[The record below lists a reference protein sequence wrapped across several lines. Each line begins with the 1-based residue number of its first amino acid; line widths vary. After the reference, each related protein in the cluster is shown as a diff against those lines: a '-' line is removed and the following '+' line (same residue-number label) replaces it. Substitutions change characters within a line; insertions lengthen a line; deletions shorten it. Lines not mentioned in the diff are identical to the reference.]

1 MKLSKKLVAIFLVV
15 AMVTAQVSVLPFA
28 GDDYAS
34 GRGDGTFYAMKVPEA
49 TKVNTNWISTA
60 NTVGKSETSES
71 TYASA
76 ANKSHIYIADGFFKM
91 TPNSS
96 ANGPAIRFWDN
107 SVNTYGTTGYGVDS
121 SITGITGML
130 FRVKNAIGQTA
141 YLEIGINANSA
152 NKGNLPTHYK
162 HVVTN
167 DLKFIDAA
175 TGAVSDLTYDT
186 TNKGIGIANNA
197 DGYIYA
203 PLSGIVNGSAAL
215 TFAEL
220 STGYKGIQYK
230 VQGKFG
236 DENKTFYIGDV
247 FFSQSL
253 DAFKAV
259 HSTPDAPVVKN
270 LTETSIELEAQTGV
284 LYAIEKNGVKGEYG
298 SATLFEGL
306 EEGTAYKIYSKYSP
320 TSAIKERETVITTK
334 GLVAPVLKEATHN
347 SIKIEVVTDQE
358 YSIDGGT
365 TWNTTGEFTDLE
377 DATVYT
383 VLTRIPSAPEV
394 TKETKVATKNE
405 PYSFIK
411 GSGAYYAYQ
420 IPDDVTSLNS
430 GNGYINATVSGESY
444 PVESFD
450 SAKFV
455 AIDPNG
461 SDITASLNATK
472 ITYGSTLAGLPNEL
486 KDKTFEAYAIRVK
499 MAGGTDGT
507 PAIFDLALEYSVNSD
522 SGTVKNHYNIK
533 ADNYKLIDALT
544 GKQFTLTY
552 VKDSGFSV
560 TEAFDGYI
568 IIPFDKFQDSG
579 TITKVAL
586 NDALFKLRYS
596 TLNVT
601 VKGSASDWTDRKLYI
616 NNAFVLTDVDTFLL
630 YTIAPDGIVLD
641 NKTTTSIKVQPI
653 EGAEYSV
660 DKINWQTSPEFTG
673 LTPHTY
679 YTVYARYPG
688 RFTMISRSWYTD
700 IENVSLV
707 APQNVVATQSTVKVD
722 IVPGLEYGIA
732 LVGSTPTVWNEDGE
746 FAGLLCDEAYI
757 VYARIKGQ
765 TETVETAVSTLPYP
779 NLWLTDF
786 DDNLTWI
793 YEMPHT
799 EGATFG
805 GYGNEAFVHSYI
817 TPNVER
823 DGNNVTVRWDAV
835 SVASSYT
842 IYEQTYTGRTTIKN
856 VAKTETSYTFTVE
869 DNNEHTYGVA
879 VIQSPPVVKIGDEYF
894 GKLSPNQE
902 ALKGFSPVYK
912 STTGVDGIPLG
923 VNFRKQ
929 EAIVARVKV
938 EGLSNSTQDANFTI
952 FTDENS
958 GGSVNM
964 NPNLNIYYIDYTTG
978 DPRVSTSKQLVFTE
992 DFDGYIVIPTMSL
1005 IPTTERADGKLTV
1018 EWYNTAFN
1026 RLTYWLHCGASCK
1039 HGYTGSSWENRKVY
1053 IGNHY
1058 FAKDMELFIKEYG
1071 VADMPQYESKTT
1083 DTITLKVDES
1093 LNMSGVQQEYL
1104 YSMDTVNWQESNVFT
1119 GLTQNTE
1126 YKFYAKFKGDEY
1138 YPNYDKY
1145 SLPLV
1150 IKTDMAEPPTAA
1162 PTITNK
1168 SEKTTEDGT
1177 IILTDD
1183 EFVEFENI
1191 GGLTYAVSK
1200 TTTFDGPWVEEGKI
1214 SGLEP
1219 NTEYYLIGKSKYSSD
1234 MTDVIKFK
1242 TPKVPVPPEL
1252 DNGDGTIKW
1261 FIMDNY
1267 KGDWFS
1273 AFHFTNGM
1281 GYDKTTGEPKKIGG
1295 VIPIKTVTYEV
1306 KDENGNVTGTEEERM
1321 ISYKV
1326 HTGTGHNFLFG
1337 GCTNYGLSRGFPRY
1351 LWVTQ
1356 LYGLS
1361 IRLKVA
1367 NYDNEETGINIW
1379 TNAQSQ
1385 VQLPKSPIYLIDKAS
1400 GTWKKV
1406 LYQTKLNLSG
1416 FDGWLMIPF
1425 SSIARNVPY
1434 DMIQERFK
1442 NVQLFSAGN
1451 WNGIEMMLG
1460 ESVVVEDVDKY
1471 LEKVAP
1477 NTEESIWGSSY
1488 NKEYNPNIDAAI
1500 LNDCSGSKVN
1510 EGLVAI
1516 NKVSAFNKTIK
1527 RNYAVDNV
1535 VDSKAVVAYPAI
1547 SDFSTIFFSN
1557 DSLSYKNLTT
1567 EIEHKVLDSTG
1578 IAFYAEVPENAESNV
1593 TFNLEI
1599 QEELT
1604 EYFIYNEEYTHY
1616 TISNGKVKEIT
1627 GPISLAPGFKGYVM
1641 IPFDSLEFDGAI
1653 SEFVDGLLFSP
1664 NMIGY
1669 VGFTFDTIEHP
1680 EMNGIPI
1687 ILDEILLYQS
1697 EKNFITSV
1705 LKVQGAKDAENYKVI
1720 EVIEDFIYDES
1731 GLSRYMANNCTNIE
1745 TDKGIY
1751 SCDNIRLS
1759 LIEADDFLE
1768 SSTAVK
1774 IGDGTSAVLFNNHA
1788 FYEDMADEDFEL
1800 LYNATG
1806 VSFEI
1811 SVPKDAP
1818 MIVGTDLEICEDETE
1833 YYMYDASTYY
1843 YTVVD
1848 GEVTKVY
1855 GYLEFAPGFNGTV
1868 IIPFEN
1874 FYLDEEYS
1882 MYDDGELYDYDLFN
1896 YFGFYFTTNYYSKI
1910 GNTTIEIDD
1919 IAYYIGDTYD
1929 YIDEIWSMS

>member
-1 MKLSKKLVAIFLVV
+1 MKLSKKLVAIVLVV
-15 AMVTAQVSVLPFA
+15 AMVMTQVSVLPFA

-34 GRGDGTFYAMKVPEA
+34 GQGDGTFYAMKVKDD
-49 TKVNTNWISTA
+49 TKVGSSDWINAPNS
-60 NTVGKSETSES
+60 VGKSETDES
-71 TYASA
+71 TYA
-76 ANKSHIYIADGFFKM
+76 ANGYIYIADGFFKM
-91 TPNSS
+91 TPKSS
-96 ANGPAIRFWDN
+96 VSGPAIRFWNN
-107 SVNTYGTTGYGVDS
+107 STNTYGTTGYGVDS
-121 SITGITGML
+121 SITGINGMV

-141 YLEIGINANSA
+141 YLKIGVLANDT
-152 NKGNLPTHYK
+152 NKSGKYQSHYTYFVK
-162 HVVTN
+162 N
-167 DLKFIDAA
+167 NLKFIDAN
-175 TGAVSDLTYDT
+175 TGAISDLTYDT
-186 TNKGIGIANNA
+186 TNDGITLDTNA

-203 PLSGIVNGSAAL
+203 PLSGIVNSSSAAL
-215 TFAEL
+215 TFTDVSSKYRGL
-220 STGYKGIQYK
+220 QYT
-230 VQGKFG
+230 VQGRFG
-236 DENKTFYIGDV
+236 DESKTFYIGDA
-247 FFSQSL
+247 FFAQSL

-259 HSTPDAPVVKN
+259 HSAPDAPAIKN

-284 LYAIEKNGVKGEYG
+284 LYAIEKGGVKSEFG
-298 SATLFEGL
+298 STTLFEGL
-306 EEGTAYKIYSKYSP
+306 EEGTAYKIYSKFSSP
-320 TSAIKERETVITTK
+320 AAKKEKETIITTK
-334 GLVAPVLKEATHN
+334 GLVAPVVKEVTHN
-347 SIKIEVVTDQE
+347 SIKIEVVEGQE
-358 YSIDGGT
+358 YSIDGAT
-365 TWNTTGEFTDLE
+365 SWNTTGEFTDLE

-383 VLTRIPSAPEV
+383 VITRMITTPEV
-394 TKETKVATKNE
+394 TKETKVATKSE

-420 IPDDVTSLNS
+420 IPDDVTALNS
-430 GNGYINATVSGESY
+430 GNGYINSTVTGESY
-444 PVESFD
+444 PVESID
-450 SAKFV
+450 STKYV

-461 SDITASLNATK
+461 SDLAVSLNATK
-472 ITYGSTLAGLPNEL
+472 ITYGSNFPGLPDEL
-486 KDKTFEAYAIRVK
+486 KDKTFKAYAIRVK

-507 PAIFDLALEYSVNSD
+507 PADFDLSLEYSVNSGSGIVHNNYVIKD
-522 SGTVKNHYNIK
+522 SDYIFV
-533 ADNYKLIDALT
+533 DAIT
-544 GKQFTLTY
+544 GKQSTMTY
-552 VKDSGFSV
+552 SSGFSA

-568 IIPFDKFQDSG
+568 IIPFDKFKDSG
-579 TITKVAL
+579 STGVETTL
-586 NDALFKLRYS
+586 TDAFFKLRYS
-596 TLNVT
+596 TINVT
-601 VKGSASDWTDRKLYI
+601 VKGNASNWTDRKLYI
-616 NNAFVLTDVDTFLL
+616 SNALALTDVNSFLL
-630 YTIAPDGIVLD
+630 YTNAPDGIVLD
-641 NKTTTSIKVQPI
+641 NKTTTSIKVQAI
-653 EGAEYSV
+653 EGAEFSV
-660 DKINWQTSPEFTG
+660 DKKNWQTSPEFTG
-673 LTPHTY
+673 LTPYTY
-679 YTVYARYPG
+679 YTVYAKYPNSI
-688 RFTMISRSWYTD
+688 TMISRSWYTD
-700 IENVSLV
+700 MENVSLV
-707 APQNVVATQSTVKVD
+707 APQNPIATQSTVKVD

-732 LVGSTPTVWNEDGE
+732 LVGSAPTVWNEDGE
-746 FAGLLCDEAYI
+746 FAGLLCDESYI

-779 NLWLTDF
+779 NEWLTDF

-799 EGATFG
+799 EGTGFG
-805 GYGNEAFVHSYI
+805 GFG
-817 TPNVER
+817 
-823 DGNNVTVRWDAV
+823 
-835 SVASSYT
+835 
-842 IYEQTYTGRTTIKN
+842 TG
-856 VAKTETSYTFTVE
+856 FDE
-869 DNNEHTYGVA
+869 D
-879 VIQSPPVVKIGDEYF
+879 PPIVKIGDEYF
-894 GKLSPNQE
+894 GKLAPKAE

-912 STTGVDGIPLG
+912 ATTGVNGVPLG

-938 EGLSNSTQDANFTI
+938 EGIANSQQEANFTI

-958 GGSVNM
+958 GGSINM
-964 NPNLNIYYIDYTTG
+964 NPNLTIYYIDYTTG
-978 DPRVSTSKQLVFTE
+978 DPRISTSKQLVFTE
-992 DFDGYIVIPTMSL
+992 DFDGYIVVPTMSL
-1005 IPTTERADGKLTV
+1005 IPPTERADGKLTV

-1026 RLTYWLHCGASCK
+1026 RLTYWLHWGSSCR
-1039 HGYTGSSWENRKVY
+1039 HGYTGSSWQDRAVY
-1053 IGNHY
+1053 VGNHY

-1083 DTITLKVDES
+1083 DTVTLKIDES
-1093 LNMSGVQQEYL
+1093 LNIDTGVQQEYL

-1119 GLTQNTE
+1119 GLTENTE

-1138 YPNYDKY
+1138 YPNYDRY
-1145 SLPLV
+1145 SIPLV
-1150 IKTDMAEPPTAA
+1150 LKTDMAVPPTAA

-1168 SEKTTEDGT
+1168 SENTTEDGT
-1177 IILTDD
+1177 IILKDD

-1191 GGLTYAVSK
+1191 GGLTYAISK
-1200 TTTFDGPWVEEGKI
+1200 TTTFDGPWVEVGKI
-1214 SGLEP
+1214 DGLEP
-1219 NTEYYLIGKSKYSSD
+1219 NTEYYLIGKSKYSND
-1234 MTDVIKFK
+1234 MTDIIKFK
-1242 TPKVPVPPEL
+1242 TPKVYNPF
-1252 DNGDGTIKW
+1252 DNGDGTSKW

-1267 KGDWFS
+1267 EGDWFS
-1273 AFHFTNGM
+1273 AFHFTNGL
-1281 GYDKTTGEPKKIGG
+1281 GYDKTTGEPKEAAGA
-1295 VIPIKTVTYEV
+1295 VPIKTVTYEV

-1326 HTGTGHNFLFG
+1326 HTGTAMNFLFG
-1337 GCTNYGLSRGFPRY
+1337 GCANYGLSRGFPRY

-1367 NYDNEETGINIW
+1367 NYDDEKTGINIW

-1385 VQLPKSPIYLIDKAS
+1385 VQLPQKSPIYLIDKAS

-1406 LYQTKLNLSG
+1406 LYQSKLNLSG

-1425 SSIARNVPY
+1425 SSIAGNVPY
-1434 DMIQERFK
+1434 DMIQERFR
-1442 NVQLFSAGN
+1442 NVHLFAAGN
-1451 WNGIEMMLG
+1451 WNGIELLLG

-1477 NTEESIWGSSY
+1477 NTDESIWGSSY

-1500 LNDCSGSKVN
+1500 VNDCSGSKVN

-1535 VDSKAVVAYPAI
+1535 VDSKAVVVYPAI

-1567 EIEHKVLDSTG
+1567 EMEHKVLDSTG

-1593 TFNLEI
+1593 TLNLEV

-1641 IPFDSLEFDGAI
+1641 VSFDSLEFDGAI

-1664 NMIGY
+1664 HMIGY
-1669 VGFTFDTIEHP
+1669 VGFTFDTIEHS

-1687 ILDEILLYQS
+1687 ILDEILLYQG
-1697 EKNFITSV
+1697 ENDFIKSV

-1751 SCDNIRLS
+1751 SCDNIKLS
-1759 LIEADDFLE
+1759 LIEADEFLE

-1788 FYEDMADEDFEL
+1788 FYEDMADEDFQL

-1919 IAYYIGDTYD
+1919 IAYYVGDTYD